1 MMSVQDWERRADSL
15 INVHL
20 DKLDVD
26 VCQKIDQLEEPSQL
40 QNETHFVT
48 DSARKDER
56 IP

>member
-1 MMSVQDWERRADSL
+1 MSVQDWEQRADSL

-26 VCQKIDQLEEPSQL
+26 VCQKIDQLKEPSQL

-48 DSARKDER
+48 DSTRKDER